1 MILPIYIYAH
11 PVLRK
16 NCIELDEKYPNLDKL
31 IADMYDTMHNANGIG
46 ISAPQIGLSIRLFV
60 IDLSPY
66 HEEDPSIPNI
76 KKVFINPEIVQEYG
90 PDNNHNEGCLSI
102 PGIREDIT
110 RKSKI
115 KIKYF
120 DEKFHSFNEEVDGI
134 FARVFQHE
142 YDHLNGIL
150 FIDHLSPLKKNVVNR
165 KLENI
170 QKGKFEELYPTIKNK
185 K

>member
-1 MILPIYIYAH
+1 MILPIYIYGH

-16 NCIELDEKYPNLDKL
+16 NCNVLSSEYPNLDQL
-31 IADMYDTMHNANGIG
+31 INDMFDTMYNAHGVG
-46 ISAPQIGLSIRLFV
+46 ISAPQIGLSLRLFL

-66 HEEDPSIPNI
+66 HEEDPTIPNI
-76 KKVFINPEIVQEYG
+76 KKAFINPEIIQEYD
-90 PDNNHNEGCLSI
+90 PNIEHNEGCLSI
-102 PGIREDIT
+102 PGLREDVT

-120 DEKFHSFNEEVDGI
+120 DEKFNCFTEEIDGI

-142 YDHLNGIL
+142 YDHLNGVL
-150 FIDHLSPLKKNVVNR
+150 FIDHLSPLKKNIVNR
-165 KLENI
+165 KLEKI
-170 QKGKFEELYPTIKNK
+170 QKGKFEDLYPTIKNK